1 MTCPTLNFNIEDID
15 HIEKL
20 ERDLGVINFTEKSF
34 HDEIVFNKAD
44 QELAYTLTKKV
55 HNTKINQVYQILSK
69 DIISLNDDN
78 WLTDTIIETYLK
90 TLVSSCKLYILTSV
104 HASSICAEG
113 VTKASIRKPLDEY
126 DYIAVV

>member
-90 TLVSSCKLYILTSV
+90 T
-104 HASSICAEG
+104 
-113 VTKASIRKPLDEY
+113 
-126 DYIAVV
+126 